1 MEVRH
6 MGQYCVNVF
15 LDAEQ
20 EQKIKAAGLGEH
32 IMEIEGKKAVKVPV
46 GDKEH
51 KKLLKAFPDLKF
63 DTGDACVLP
72 DTSAKTLLDVIA
84 TSKTVD
90 CMKIAILKLYNPLA
104 GKELRSKTL

>member
-1 MEVRH
+1 
-6 MGQYCVNVF
+6 MGQYCVNIF

-20 EQKIKAAGLGEH
+20 EGKVKAAGLGDQ
-32 IMEIEGKKAVKVPV
+32 ILEIEGKKAVKVPV

-63 DTGDACVLP
+63 DPGDACVLP
-72 DTSAKTLLDVIA
+72 DPATKTLLDVIT

-90 CMKIAILKLYNPLA
+90 CMKVAIVKLYNPLA

>member
-1 MEVRH
+1 
-6 MGQYCVNVF
+6 MGNYCVNIF

-20 EQKIKAAGLGEH
+20 ENKIKEAGLGDQ
-32 IMEIEGKKAVKVPV
+32 IADVEGKKAVKVPV

-51 KKLLKAFPDLKF
+51 KKLLKAFPDLTF

-72 DTSAKTLLDVIA
+72 DPATKTLLDIIC

-90 CMKIAILKLYNPLA
+90 CMKVAISKLYNPLA
-104 GKELRSKTL
+104 GKELRSKTF

>member
-1 MEVRH
+1 
-6 MGQYCVNVF
+6 MGNYCVNIF
-15 LDAEQ
+15 LDRDQ
-20 EQKIKAAGLGEH
+20 EQKLKDAGLGNQVF
-32 IMEIEGKKAVKVPV
+32 EIEGKKAVKVPV

-63 DTGDACVLP
+63 DAGDACVLP
-72 DTSAKTLLDVIA
+72 DPATKTLLDAIT

-90 CMKIAILKLYNPLA
+90 CMKVAIVKLYNPLA

>member
-6 MGQYCVNVF
+6 MGQYCINVF

-20 EQKIKAAGLGEH
+20 EQKLKAAGLGEN

-72 DTSAKTLLDVIA
+72 DTSAKTLLDVIT

>member
-1 MEVRH
+1 
-6 MGQYCVNVF
+6 MGGYCVNVF
-15 LDAEQ
+15 LDEAQ
-20 EQKIKAAGLGEH
+20 EKKIQEAGLGDQ
-32 IMEIEGKKAVKVPV
+32 IIQVEGKKAVKVPV

-63 DTGDACVLP
+63 DSSDACVLP
-72 DTSAKTLLDVIA
+72 DSATKTLLDIVA

-90 CMKIAILKLYNPLA
+90 CMKVAIIKLYNPLA